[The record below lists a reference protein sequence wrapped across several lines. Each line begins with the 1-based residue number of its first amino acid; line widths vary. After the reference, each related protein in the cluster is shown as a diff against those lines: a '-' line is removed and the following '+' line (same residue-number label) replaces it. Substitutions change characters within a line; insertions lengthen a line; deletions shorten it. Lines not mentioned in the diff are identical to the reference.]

1 MANVTIYDVAGAAKV
16 SLATVSRVMNN
27 PDKVNPETRERVLRV
42 IKELGYRPNAIARG
56 LASRKTTTVGIM
68 MADVSRAATAA
79 ILGGIIDV
87 AKKYNYALKIF
98 SMSDDE
104 DIKDTMSTVVSEQV
118 DGIIFMND
126 ELDNAQMEVAISKIK
141 DAGIPVVLCNAVYDE
156 YKDVPLVAI
165 DYEKATY
172 DVTKSLLEKGKKDIY
187 LASTVHKYTTNFKKV
202 LGYEKAMKEAGLE
215 PLVFRT
221 SGDVAINSLHFSEF
235 VKNHHIDALIGVRD
249 SIAIS
254 FMNIATKNGFRVP
267 EDISVIGLQNIKYAV
282 LSKPNLTCL
291 DTPGYDIGAVSMRLL
306 TKIMNN
312 DEVSETKVFLPYT
325 VVERESA

>member
-27 PDKVNPETRERVLRV
+27 PDKVNPETRERVLKI

-79 ILGGIIDV
+79 VLGGIIDI

-98 SMSDDE
+98 SMADDE
-104 DIKDTMSTVVSEQV
+104 DIKDIMSTVVSEQV

-126 ELDNAQMEVAISKIK
+126 ELDSNQMNVAITRIQ

-156 YKDVPLVAI
+156 FKNIPLVAI

-172 DVTKSLLEKGKKDIY
+172 DLTKKLLEKGKKDIY
-187 LASTVHKYTTNFKKV
+187 IASTVHKYTSNFKKIS
-202 LGYEKAMKEAGLE
+202 GYSKAMKEAGLE

-221 SGDVAINSLHFSEF
+221 SGDVAINSLHFNEF
-235 VKNHHIDALIGVRD
+235 IKNHHIDALIGVRD

-254 FMNIATKNGFRVP
+254 FMNIAIKQGFRVP

-282 LSKPNLTCL
+282 LSRPNLTCI

-312 DEVSETKVFLPYT
+312 DDVEETKVFLPYS